1 MSTIIA
7 STPHFDWTR
16 TEPHRIGR
24 FRQNRAHTP
33 WSVAAMVFAFFS
45 ALDEGRAARQT
56 YERLRRAGVAHDPAL
71 RTALGAQS

>member
-7 STPHFDWTR
+7 STPRFDWTR

-24 FRQNRAHTP
+24 FRQNSAQTP
-33 WSVAAMVFAFFS
+33 WSAAAMVVAFFG
-45 ALDEGRAARQT
+45 ALSEGHAAHRK
-56 YERLRRAGVAHDPAL
+56 YEQLRRAGVAHDPAL

>member
-7 STPHFDWTR
+7 FTPRIDWIQ

-24 FRQNRAHTP
+24 SRQNL
-33 WSVAAMVFAFFS
+33 WSAAAVVCAFFG
-45 ALDEGRAARQT
+45 ALSEGRAAHRK
-56 YERLRRAGVAHDPAL
+56 YEQLRRAGVAHDPAL